1 MHRIPDYFASKPIDE
16 TESNV
21 LIIVLMIN
29 IWNPDGITV
38 LQPAHRGSTKR
49 ITRHSMDDRK
59 RDAPVFVHS
68 DLVPTIQLLQLTPLT
83 NMGSSHSSH
92 HADPDTLRA
101 KASEEAK
108 LRNACFEQSRAAYA
122 AGRKAEAKTLSDKGK
137 QHDANMKQLNQQ
149 AADAA
154 FAAANGGPDR
164 PPEEVDL
171 HGLHVQ
177 EAMEVVEQH
186 IRKCRKAGLKRAVVI
201 TGKGNRSVD
210 GVAKIK
216 PAVEELCV
224 RESIRAEPDPHN
236 PGRII
241 LDLDVPKSAVGWF
254 MDSKCIVM

>member
-1 MHRIPDYFASKPIDE
+1 
-16 TESNV
+16 
-21 LIIVLMIN
+21 
-29 IWNPDGITV
+29 
-38 LQPAHRGSTKR
+38 
-49 ITRHSMDDRK
+49 
-59 RDAPVFVHS
+59 
-68 DLVPTIQLLQLTPLT
+68 
-83 NMGSSHSSH
+83 MGSSHSSDH
-92 HADPDTLRA
+92 SSWSHADPDTLRA

-177 EAMEVVEQH
+177 EAMEVVETH

-210 GVAKIK
+210 GVARIK

-241 LDLDVPKSAVGWF
+241 LHLDVPKSAVGWF
-254 MDSKCIVM
+254 MDSNVLDGYIQADGLQYTGREDPTEPAESRLLSTAALDLARHFIELVQEETSHVEVVDSDEADEDINAIMARG